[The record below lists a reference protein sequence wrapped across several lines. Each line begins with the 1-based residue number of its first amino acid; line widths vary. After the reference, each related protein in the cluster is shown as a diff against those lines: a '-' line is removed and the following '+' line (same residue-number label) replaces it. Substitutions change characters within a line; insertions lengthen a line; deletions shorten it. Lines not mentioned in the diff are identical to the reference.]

1 MLVKFS
7 SEFDRSFKHYLLTRD
22 FIGKH
27 GMNTW
32 TASASQNELM
42 GGRGGGAKFVMFLH
56 MYNG

>member
-42 GGRGGGAKFVMFLH
+42 GGGGGGQNL
-56 MYNG
+56 